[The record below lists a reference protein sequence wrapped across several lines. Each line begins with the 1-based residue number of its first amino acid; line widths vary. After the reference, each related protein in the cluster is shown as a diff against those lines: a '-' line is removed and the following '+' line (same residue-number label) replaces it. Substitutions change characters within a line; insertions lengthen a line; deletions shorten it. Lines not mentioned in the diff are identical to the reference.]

1 MASIQSLGLGSGVL
15 TTDLVEK
22 LVNAERE
29 VAELRL
35 NNRQELTEAK
45 ITAYGE
51 IKSQMSKIQT
61 AAGALSSPSLMGAT
75 IVTSSDESVLTAT
88 GSATADP
95 GTYNVEV
102 LNTAK
107 SHALAT
113 DSYASF
119 DEIIGT
125 GKLVFTFGELSYGD
139 SDNITGQTVNPGRA
153 SKTITIDDSN
163 RTLSGIRDAINKA
176 DMGVTATIVNDGN
189 GYRLLMNSSD
199 TGVKNAIRIEAQ
211 DAAGNALSGGLGAFA
226 FNENQVGS
234 GLTQTSKGEDAE
246 LQVNGLPITRA
257 SNTVDEVIKGVTLN
271 LKSADEGKNISI
283 NVSPDTEALT
293 ESIDSFITAYN
304 DLKSF
309 VDDLSKF
316 DPSSNVGGLLMGDST
331 IRTMMSQV
339 RALISEPIVG
349 LTGKYRSLT
358 ELGVNTDRNNDYL
371 LTFDKTAFS
380 KALNEDRSALIGLLA
395 KTGTTTDSQ
404 ITYVNDSIN
413 TKPGTYDVNITQLA
427 TQAKYTAGSL
437 ALLDF
442 SSEVIIDDSNNNFS
456 INVNGQTAAVELT
469 KGSYKSGEELA
480 AQLALQIN
488 SNESL
493 SKFGHSVSV
502 EYNATDK
509 NFSFTSNKY
518 GSESQVYFT
527 SVDANTANTLGF
539 NTLGAGTYKGVGLT
553 TLGAEAFTGKGASTL
568 PGNRAVAADAGINFA
583 TSNASFSLDIGGGS
597 VAVTVSQNAA
607 GTDLNGDGV
616 FGDRNDTL
624 QAIQNALDNTAGLAG
639 AVTASFDKNGFLTF
653 TTNAIGAA
661 QRIEITDV
669 GTGTGTSTSDVLLGL
684 RADQGPVT
692 NGKNA
697 GLTLGSPIEFNVQV
711 DGITTATKVSVPAGT
726 YLTGDDLATEI
737 QNQISASLAG
747 DASFADV
754 IRGASTATGTRDIS
768 AVDFSTTNAGFRL
781 NVSGVEKE
789 IIVTGSDLDPLVNI
803 QAALDAAYDGARV
816 VTATLDGGRLKLSS
830 VATGYQQYIEVAGDG
845 RGARSS
851 SFANLSSG
859 IDFSGAN
866 YATFDL
872 TVAGV
877 TLKVNVNGDGTS
889 GGSDSASNLA
899 VIQQALDTA
908 LTGSGQFA
916 AGDVQ
921 AKVDDS
927 GKLYF
932 ETLAKNGVR
941 TAATFGSA
949 AQLKISNVA
958 GNTALGL
965 SAETTTNGYDGFGLT
980 TNSRTFGYSLDA
992 AVSYNYDPDT
1002 KLGSFDISIGGNAT
1016 QVGFTDL
1023 DSAAV
1028 SFLGL
1033 QDASLYSPE
1042 IPKGKDVAGT
1052 INGVEASGTG
1062 QFLRAVDGNAKATNG
1077 FYLGNTATD
1086 FSTAVVL
1093 NDNNSTFKISVDGTE
1108 AEVTLNYPASYNSG
1122 ATLAA
1127 VLEKAINDTAAF
1139 KDKNLGVKVEYTD
1152 DPTSFANGKFGI
1164 ISASTGAQSEVRI
1177 TEANAEVAAVFGFV
1191 TGIGD
1196 GAKGKAQV
1204 GEVDAAS
1211 GLRLKVTG
1219 GNVGSRGSVTY
1230 VSGFGDRLKDIMDGF
1245 LNGQNSV
1252 IAGRERALDT
1262 EVKNIGEDRER
1273 MEIRLAAS
1281 EARLRASFLFND
1293 AIISTLNTTLD
1304 YVKQQFEAMANS
1316 KK

>member
-75 IVTSSDESVLTAT
+75 IVTSSDDSVLTAT

-113 DSYASF
+113 GSYASF

-125 GKLVFTFGELSYGD
+125 GKLVFTFGELSYDGSNND
-139 SDNITGQTVNPGRA
+139 GNNITGQTINPERA

-176 DMGVTATIVNDGN
+176 NMGVTATIVNDGN

-199 TGVKNAIRIEAQ
+199 TGVENAIRIEAQ

-234 GLTQTSKGEDAE
+234 GLTQTSKGEDAQ
-246 LQVNGLPITRA
+246 LQVNGLTITRA

-271 LKSADEGKNISI
+271 LKSADVGKNISI

-442 SSEVIIDDSNNNFS
+442 TNPVIIDDSNNNFS

-469 KGSYKSGEELA
+469 KGSYSSGEELA

-539 NTLGAGTYKGVGLT
+539 NTLGAGTYEGVGLT

-583 TSNASFSLDIGGGS
+583 TSNASFSLDIGGGP

-624 QAIQNALDNTAGLAG
+624 QAIQNALDNTTGLAG
-639 AVTASFDKNGFLTF
+639 AVTAAFDSNGFLTF

-661 QRIEITDV
+661 QSIDITGV
-669 GTGTGTSTSDVLLGL
+669 GTGTSDVLLGL
-684 RADQGPVT
+684 RGDQGPVT
-692 NGKNA
+692 NGKDA
-697 GLTLGSPIEFNVQV
+697 GLTLGSAVEFDVTV
-711 DGITTATKVSVPAGT
+711 DGTTTSAKVSVPAGT
-726 YLTGDDLATEI
+726 YATGEDLAAAVQQALNDRLSTDA
-737 QNQISASLAG
+737 NFAG
-747 DASFADV
+747 V
-754 IRGASTATGTRDIS
+754 QRGAETATGTRDIS

-789 IIVTGSDLDPLVNI
+789 IIVTANSGNRQADI
-803 QAALDAAYDGARV
+803 QAALDAAYGANV
-816 VTATLDGGRLKLSS
+816 VTAALDGNGLKLSTNDS
-830 VATGYQQYIEVAGDG
+830 GYEEYIEVTDDG
-845 RGARSS
+845 RGARSN
-851 SFANLSSG
+851 SFADLSSG

-866 YATFDL
+866 ATFDL

-877 TLKVNVNGDGTS
+877 TLNVNVNGDGSS
-889 GGSDSASNLA
+889 GSSDAASNLR

-927 GKLYF
+927 GNLYF

-949 AQLKISNVA
+949 AQLEISNVA
-958 GNTALGL
+958 GNLALGL
-965 SAETTTNGYDGFGLT
+965 SAGTSTNGYDGFGLT

-992 AVSYNYDPDT
+992 AVSYHYDPDT

-1016 QVGFTDL
+1016 QVGFTNL

-1086 FSTAVVL
+1086 FSTAVEL
-1093 NDNNSTFKISVDGTE
+1093 NANNSTFKISVDGTE
-1108 AEVTLNYPASYNSG
+1108 AEVTLTLPATYNSG

-1127 VLEKAINDTAAF
+1127 ALQKAINDNPAF

-1164 ISASTGAQSEVRI
+1164 ISASAGAQSEVRI

-1211 GLRLKVTG
+1211 GLRLKITG

-1262 EVKNIGEDRER
+1262 DTKAIAEDRER
-1273 MEIRLAAS
+1273 MEIRLAAQ
-1281 EARLRASFLFND
+1281 EARLRASFLYND
-1293 AIISTLNTTLD
+1293 AIVSKLNTTLD
-1304 YVKQQFEAMANS
+1304 YVKLQFEAMANS

>member
-75 IVTSSDESVLTAT
+75 IVTSSDDSVLTAT

-113 DSYASF
+113 GSYASF

-125 GKLVFTFGELSYGD
+125 GKLVFTFGELSYDG
-139 SDNITGQTVNPGRA
+139 SNNITGQTVNPGRA

-176 DMGVTATIVNDGN
+176 NMGVTATIVNDGN

-199 TGVKNAIRIEAQ
+199 TGVENAIRIEAQ

-234 GLTQTSKGEDAE
+234 GLTQTSKGEDAQLE
-246 LQVNGLPITRA
+246 VNGLLITRA

-271 LKSADEGKNISI
+271 LKSADVGKNISI

-427 TQAKYTAGSL
+427 IQAKYTAGSL

-442 SSEVIIDDSNNNFS
+442 SSPVIIDDSNNNFS

-469 KGSYKSGEELA
+469 KGSYSSGEELA

-583 TSNASFSLDIGGGS
+583 TSNASFSLNIGVGP

-624 QAIQNALDNTAGLAG
+624 QAIQNALDSTPGLDG

-661 QRIEITDV
+661 RSIEITGV
-669 GTGTGTSTSDVLLGL
+669 GTGTSDVLLGL
-684 RADQGPVT
+684 RGDQGPVT
-692 NGKNA
+692 NGKDP
-697 GLTLGSPIEFNVQV
+697 GLTLGSAVEFDVTV
-711 DGITTATKVSVPAGT
+711 DGTTTAAKVSVPAGT
-726 YLTGDDLATEI
+726 Y
-737 QNQISASLAG
+737 ASG
-747 DASFADV
+747 DALAAAVQQALTDRLSSDANFAGV
-754 IRGASTATGTRDIS
+754 QRGAETATGSRDIS
-768 AVDFSTTNAGFRL
+768 AVNFSAANAGFRL

-789 IIVTGSDLDPLVNI
+789 IIVNGADPDPLVNI
-803 QAALDAAYDGARV
+803 QAALNAAYGAGV
-816 VTATLDGGRLKLSS
+816 VTAALDDNGLKLSTNAS
-830 VATGYQQYIEVAGDG
+830 GYEEYIEVTDDG

-851 SFANLSSG
+851 SFANLTSG

-866 YATFDL
+866 NATFDL

-877 TLKVNVNGDGTS
+877 TLNVNVNGDGTS
-889 GGSDSASNLA
+889 GGNDSASNLA

-927 GKLYF
+927 GNLYF

-949 AQLKISNVA
+949 AQLEISSVA
-958 GNTALGL
+958 GNPALGL
-965 SAETTTNGYDGFGLT
+965 SAGTSSNGYDGFGLT

-992 AVSYNYDPDT
+992 AVSYHYDPDT

-1016 QVGFTDL
+1016 QVGFTNL

-1086 FSTAVVL
+1086 FSTAVEL
-1093 NDNNSTFKISVDGTE
+1093 NANNSTFKISVDGTE
-1108 AEVTLNYPASYNSG
+1108 AEVTLAFPATYNSG

-1127 VLEKAINDTAAF
+1127 ALQKAINDNPAF
-1139 KDKNLGVKVEYTD
+1139 KDKNLGVKVEYTN

-1211 GLRLKVTG
+1211 GLRLKITG

-1262 EVKNIGEDRER
+1262 DTKAIAEDRER
-1273 MEIRLAAS
+1273 MEIRLAAQ
-1281 EARLRASFLFND
+1281 EARLRASFLYND
-1293 AIISTLNTTLD
+1293 AIVSKLNTTLD

>member
-35 NNRQELTEAK
+35 DNRQELTEAK

-113 DSYASF
+113 GSYASF

-125 GKLVFTFGELSYGD
+125 GKLVFTFGELSYDG
-139 SDNITGQTVNPGRA
+139 SNNITGQTINPERA

-176 DMGVTATIVNDGN
+176 NMGVTATIVNDGN

-199 TGVKNAIRIEAQ
+199 TGVENAIRIEAQ
-211 DAAGNALSGGLGAFA
+211 DAAGNALSGGLGAFV

-234 GLTQTSKGEDAE
+234 GLTQTSRGEDAQ
-246 LQVNGLPITRA
+246 LQVNGLTITRA

-271 LKSADEGKNISI
+271 LKSADVGKNISI

-442 SSEVIIDDSNNNFS
+442 SSPVIIDDSNNNFS

-469 KGSYKSGEELA
+469 KGSYSSGEELA

-583 TSNASFSLDIGGGS
+583 TSNASFSLNIGGGP

-624 QAIQNALDNTAGLAG
+624 QAIQNALDSTPGLNG

-661 QRIEITDV
+661 QSIEITGV
-669 GTGTGTSTSDVLLGL
+669 GTGTSDVLLGL
-684 RADQGPVT
+684 RGDQGPVT
-692 NGKNA
+692 NGKDP
-697 GLTLGSPIEFNVQV
+697 GLTLGSAVEFDVTV
-711 DGITTATKVSVPAGT
+711 DGTTTSAKVSVPAGT
-726 YLTGDDLATEI
+726 YATGEDLAAAVQQALNDRLSTDA
-737 QNQISASLAG
+737 NFAG
-747 DASFADV
+747 V
-754 IRGASTATGTRDIS
+754 QRGAETATGTRDIS
-768 AVDFSTTNAGFRL
+768 AVDFSTTKAGFRL

-789 IIVTGSDLDPLVNI
+789 IIVTANSGDRQADI
-803 QAALDAAYDGARV
+803 QSALDAAYGTGV
-816 VTATLDGGRLKLSS
+816 VTAALDGNGLKLSTNAS
-830 VATGYQQYIEVAGDG
+830 GYEEYIEVTDDG

-851 SFANLSSG
+851 SFANLANG

-866 YATFDL
+866 NATFDL

-877 TLKVNVNGDGTS
+877 TLNVNVNGDGTS
-889 GGSDSASNLA
+889 GGNDSASNLA

-927 GKLYF
+927 GNLYF
-932 ETLAKNGVR
+932 ETVAKNGVR

-949 AQLKISNVA
+949 AQLEISNLGGSA
-958 GNTALGL
+958 ATALGL
-965 SAETTTNGYDGFGLT
+965 SAETSTNGYDGFGLT
-980 TNSRTFGYSLDA
+980 TNSRTFGYSLEA
-992 AVSYNYDPDT
+992 AVSYHYDPDT

-1016 QVGFTDL
+1016 QVGFTNL

-1077 FYLGNTATD
+1077 FYLGNAATD
-1086 FSTAVVL
+1086 FSTAVEL
-1093 NDNNSTFKISVDGTE
+1093 DADNSRFKISIDGTE
-1108 AEVTLNYPASYNSG
+1108 AEVSLAFPATYNSG
-1122 ATLAA
+1122 ITLAA
-1127 VLEKAINDTAAF
+1127 ALEKAINNTAAF

-1164 ISASTGAQSEVRI
+1164 ISASTGAQSEVRM
-1177 TEANAEVAAVFGFV
+1177 TEVNAGVAAVFGFV
-1191 TGIGD
+1191 TGLGD
-1196 GAKGKAQV
+1196 GEKGKAQV

-1211 GLRLKVTG
+1211 GLRLKITG

-1262 EVKNIGEDRER
+1262 EIQTIAEDRER
-1273 MEIRLAAS
+1273 METRLAAS

-1293 AIISTLNTTLD
+1293 AIVSKLNTTLD

>member
-75 IVTSSDESVLTAT
+75 IVTSSDDSVLTAT

-113 DSYASF
+113 GSYASF

-125 GKLVFTFGELSYGD
+125 GKLVFTFGELSYDD
-139 SDNITGQTVNPGRA
+139 SNDDSNNIKGQTINPERA

-176 DMGVTATIVNDGN
+176 NMGVTATIVNDGN

-226 FNENQVGS
+226 FNEKVGS

-271 LKSADEGKNISI
+271 LKSADVGKNISI

-437 ALLDF
+437 ALLD
-442 SSEVIIDDSNNNFS
+442 SSSPVIIDDSNNNFS

-469 KGSYKSGEELA
+469 KGSYSGEELA

-553 TLGAEAFTGKGASTL
+553 TLSAEAFTGKGASTL

-583 TSNASFSLDIGGGS
+583 TSNASFSLDIGAGAGP

-661 QRIEITDV
+661 QSIQITGV
-669 GTGTGTSTSDVLLGL
+669 GTGTSDVLLGL
-684 RADQGPVT
+684 RADQGRVT
-692 NGKNA
+692 NGKNP
-697 GLTLGSPIEFNVQV
+697 GLTLGSAVEFDVTV
-711 DGITTATKVSVPAGT
+711 DGTTTTSKVSVPADT
-726 YLTGDDLATEI
+726 YATGDDLA
-737 QNQISASLAG
+737 A
-747 DASFADV
+747 
-754 IRGASTATGTRDIS
+754 
-768 AVDFSTTNAGFRL
+768 AVQKALNDRL
-781 NVSGVEKE
+781 S
-789 IIVTGSDLDPLVNI
+789 
-803 QAALDAAYDGARV
+803 
-816 VTATLDGGRLKLSS
+816 
-830 VATGYQQYIEVAGDG
+830 
-845 RGARSS
+845 
-851 SFANLSSG
+851 
-859 IDFSGAN
+859 
-866 YATFDL
+866 
-872 TVAGV
+872 
-877 TLKVNVNGDGTS
+877 
-889 GGSDSASNLA
+889 
-899 VIQQALDTA
+899 
-908 LTGSGQFA
+908 
-916 AGDVQ
+916 
-921 AKVDDS
+921 
-927 GKLYF
+927 
-932 ETLAKNGVR
+932 
-941 TAATFGSA
+941 
-949 AQLKISNVA
+949 
-958 GNTALGL
+958 
-965 SAETTTNGYDGFGLT
+965 
-980 TNSRTFGYSLDA
+980 DA

-1016 QVGFTDL
+1016 QVGFTNL

-1086 FSTAVVL
+1086 FSTAVDL
-1093 NDNNSTFKISVDGTE
+1093 TASNSTFKISVDGTE
-1108 AEVTLNYPASYNSG
+1108 AEVTLAVPATYNSG

-1127 VLEKAINDTAAF
+1127 ALQKAINDNPAF

-1164 ISASTGAQSEVRI
+1164 ISASSGAQSEVRI

-1262 EVKNIGEDRER
+1262 DTKAIAEDRER
-1273 MEIRLAAS
+1273 MEIRLAAQ
-1281 EARLRASFLFND
+1281 EARLRASFLYND
-1293 AIISTLNTTLD
+1293 AIVSKLNTTLD